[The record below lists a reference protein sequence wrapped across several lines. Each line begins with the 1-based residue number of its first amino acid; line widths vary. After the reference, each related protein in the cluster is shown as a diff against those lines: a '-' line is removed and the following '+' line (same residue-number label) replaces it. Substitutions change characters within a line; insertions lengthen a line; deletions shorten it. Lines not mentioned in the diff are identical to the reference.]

1 MYIQGNEMNISCPI
15 CAQNTKIDQ
24 IKDVEEMEIRGEII
38 PVERIFYRCENCGEE
53 FEVLNDNYDPY
64 DSAYREYRRRKGW
77 VQPEEIKEF
86 RENMGLTQQRFSD
99 LLGIGIATLNR
110 YENGALQSE
119 ATNRLISLCMN
130 DPWILIKFAKDGQA
144 SFSDEDL
151 QELNQNIERYLDG
164 IPQLV
169 SDAIDRYGSYDAS
182 LLSGGRSFDFKKFCE
197 VAKILCHEKKQFTTK
212 LQKLFFYADFKH
224 YKEYNIS
231 ITGMRYAH
239 LPHGPVPDEYKTWLA
254 ALTDWMGILE
264 PEKIGFEQYC
274 GEAFEF
280 KGEPNF
286 NLFSLDELNTI
297 RFVKEFF
304 QDYTSG
310 QIEEFSHKEK
320 GYLLTGQGQCI
331 SYEYAEDLQ
340 I

>member
-1 MYIQGNEMNISCPI
+1 MINFCPF
-15 CAQNTKIDQ
+15 CEKETKIEKIMVTEKLD
-24 IKDVEEMEIRGEII
+24 IRGESIS
-38 PVERIFYRCENCGEE
+38 VERIYYHCDQCDEE
-53 FEVLNDNYDPY
+53 FEVHTDDYDPF
-64 DSAYREYRRRKGW
+64 DTAYRGYRRRKGW

-86 RENMGLTQQRFSD
+86 RENLGLTQKQFSD

-119 ATNRLISLCMN
+119 ASNRMISLSMD
-130 DPWILIKFAKDGQA
+130 DPWILIKFAHNGQT
-144 SFSDEDL
+144 SFSDEEMHQL
-151 QELNQNIERYLDG
+151 FQNIERYLDG

-182 LLSGGRSFDFKKFCE
+182 PLSGGRSFDFKKFCE
-197 VAKILCHEKKQFTTK
+197 VAKILCHGSKQFTTK

-224 YKEYNIS
+224 FKQHNIS

-264 PEKIGFEQYC
+264 PERIEFDQYC
-274 GEAFEF
+274 GEVFEF

-297 RFVKEFF
+297 SYVKEFF
-304 QDYTSG
+304 ENFSSSL
-310 QIEEFSHKEK
+310 IEEFSHKEK
-320 GYLLTGQGQCI
+320 GYLMTDQGQCI
-331 SYEYAEDLQ
+331 SYEFAEELQ

>member
-1 MYIQGNEMNISCPI
+1 MNISCPM
-15 CAQNTKIDQ
+15 CVEDTKVNKITQ
-24 IKDVEEMEIRGEII
+24 QKQMEVRDEII
-38 PVERIFYRCENCGEE
+38 SVERNCYRCETCGEE
-53 FEVLNDNYDPY
+53 FEIHTEDYDPFEV
-64 DSAYREYRRRKGW
+64 AYREYRRRKGW

-86 RENMGLTQQRFSD
+86 REDLALTQQRFSG

-130 DPWILIKFAKDGQA
+130 DPWILCKFAKDSQA
-144 SFSDEDL
+144 SFSNEDL
-151 QELNQNIERYLDG
+151 QHLNRNIERYLDG

-169 SDAIDRYGSYDAS
+169 SDAIERYGSYNAS
-182 LLSGGRSFDFKKFCE
+182 LLSGCKDFDFKKFCE
-197 VAKILCHEKKQFTTK
+197 VAKILCHETKQFTTK
-212 LQKLFFYADFKH
+212 LQKLFFYTDFKH
-224 YKEYNIS
+224 YKEHNIS

-264 PEKIGFEQYC
+264 PEKIEFEQYC
-274 GEAFEF
+274 GEVFEF
-280 KGEPNF
+280 KDEPNY

-297 RFVKEFF
+297 KFVKDTFNNYSSI
-304 QDYTSG
+304 QM
-310 QIEEFSHKEK
+310 EEFSHKEK
-320 GYLLTGQGQCI
+320 GYLMTRQGQCI
-331 SYEYAEDLQ
+331 SYKYAKELQ

>member
-1 MYIQGNEMNISCPI
+1 MCVEDTTVRKITENQQKEVRDELIPI
-15 CAQNTKIDQ
+15 
-24 IKDVEEMEIRGEII
+24 
-38 PVERIFYRCENCGEE
+38 ERIYYRCEECGEE
-53 FEVLNDNYDPY
+53 FEVHTNDYDPF

-86 RENMGLTQQRFSD
+86 RESLGFTQKQFSD

-130 DPWILIKFAKDGQA
+130 DPWILIKFAHNGQT

-151 QELNQNIERYLDG
+151 QQLFQNIERYLDG
-164 IPQLV
+164 MPQLV
-169 SDAIDRYGSYDAS
+169 SDAIDRYGSYEAS
-182 LLSGGRSFDFKKFCE
+182 LMSGGRVFDFNRFCE
-197 VAKILCHEKKQFTTK
+197 VAKILCHETKQFTTK
-212 LQKLFFYADFKH
+212 LQKLFFYTDFKH
-224 YKEYNIS
+224 YKEHNIS

-264 PEKIGFEQYC
+264 PEKIEFDQYC
-274 GEAFEF
+274 GEVFEF
-280 KGEPNF
+280 KGEPNY

-297 RFVKEFF
+297 RFVKEKFKN
-304 QDYTSG
+304 DSSSK
-310 QIEEFSHKEK
+310 IEEFSHKEK
-320 GYLLTGQGQCI
+320 GYILTDQGQCI